1 MKYFLDTEF
10 HEYKKQTK
18 ICGIKIGKA
27 VDTIELI
34 SIGIATEDFR
44 KYYALNKEF
53 DIKAAWKNEWLREN
67 VLRPIYDEHIKALMK
82 SLTKFQSILHDLL
95 MFRSLKKFNL
105 NTIRLIFE
113 EYGKTRTEIAE
124 EIKEF
129 IYNCNC
135 DKEEN
140 SPATYCRNDSP
151 EIIEFYAYYADYDWV
166 VFCWLFGR
174 MIDLPEGFPMYCI
187 DLKQIMDEKK
197 KAGKLVF
204 MSKESGWDDLTVDI
218 TKHTDYPKQENE
230 HNALDDA
237 IWNRK
242 LFKFLNK
249 L

>member
-1 MKYFLDTEF
+1 MAKYFIDTEF

-67 VLRPIYDEHIKALMK
+67 VLRPIYDEHIEDLMK
-82 SLTKFQSILHDLL
+82 KLTKFQSILHDLL

-105 NTIRLIFE
+105 NTIKLIFE
-113 EYGKTRTEIAE
+113 EYGKTRSEIAE
-124 EIKEF
+124 EVIEF
-129 IYNCNC
+129 TKVE
-135 DKEEN
+135 DGSK
-140 SPATYCRNDSP
+140 P
-151 EIIEFYAYYADYDWV
+151 EFYAYYADYDWV

-174 MIDLPEGFPMYCI
+174 MIDLPKSFPMYCRDI
-187 DLKQIMDEKK
+187 KQIMDEKSLYR
-197 KAGKLVF
+197 ATTL
-204 MSKESGWDDLTVDI
+204 DCDPN
-218 TKHTDYPKQENE
+218 YPKQENK

-249 L
+249 LE